1 MSSEQRLKSSIYFV
15 FQQFA
20 AYFSCITTCLHLY
33 WWKMCCKLLKNR
45 ADETLFTIA
54 SWYFPALFKTSVIFR
69 FPKNLGN
76 ILYPHKNQDNISNNN
91 LPNCDVYYKNDRSVR
106 TCPDM
111 SIADVASKNVPSVS
125 CTIWVLQLNKLFLN
139 TNTAY

>member
-1 MSSEQRLKSSIYFV
+1 MSPSLFQAYLSLLKAPSSNIEFFILHLNYVLTFFCQV
-15 FQQFA
+15 NKGSRVQFA

-45 ADETLFTIA
+45 ADETLFRIVDI
-54 SWYFPALFKTSVIFR
+54 FQPCLRHLPSVIFR

-91 LPNCDVYYKNDRSVR
+91 LPNCDVLQERSK
-106 TCPDM
+106 CPD
-111 SIADVASKNVPSVS
+111 VS
-125 CTIWVLQLNKLFLN
+125 WHVHRRCC
-139 TNTAY
+139 